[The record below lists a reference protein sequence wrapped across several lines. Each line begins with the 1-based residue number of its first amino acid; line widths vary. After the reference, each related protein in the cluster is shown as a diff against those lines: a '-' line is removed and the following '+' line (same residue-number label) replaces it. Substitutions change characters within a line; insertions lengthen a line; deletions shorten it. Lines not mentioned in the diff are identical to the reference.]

1 MTVRATPV
9 ARRYAEAYFDLAREA
24 NDIPGW
30 RTELAA
36 VSDALSDPEVDQAL
50 HNPRLSL
57 ARRVQIGLRLLDGVS
72 QPARNLARLLIERQR
87 SARIREVL
95 AAYDELADRASGVL
109 RAEVVTA
116 VPVDARLSE
125 QITSTLSRRFGQ
137 SVRPVIR
144 QDPSIIGGLVV
155 RIGDRVIDDSIRTHL
170 QQLQAALA

>member
-24 NDIPGW
+24 NDIAGW
-30 RTELAA
+30 RAELAA
-36 VSDALSDPEVDQAL
+36 VSDALSDPEVGQAL

-57 ARRVQIGLRLLDGVS
+57 AHRVRIGLGLLEGVS
-72 QPARNLARLLIERQR
+72 EPARNLARLLIERQR
-87 SARIREVL
+87 SSRIREVL

-109 RAEVVTA
+109 RAEVLTA

-170 QQLQAALA
+170 EQLQAALA

>member
-9 ARRYAEAYFDLAREA
+9 ARRYAEAYFDLAHEA
-24 NDIPGW
+24 KDIPGW
-30 RTELAA
+30 RAELGA
-36 VSDALSDPEVDQAL
+36 VSEALSDPEVQQAL
-50 HNPRLSL
+50 QNPRLTL
-57 ARRVQIGLRLLDGVS
+57 THRVRLGLGLLDGVS
-72 QPARNLARLLIERQR
+72 EPARNLARLLIERQR
-87 SARIREVL
+87 SSHIQEVL
-95 AAYDELADRASGVL
+95 AAYDELADDASGVL

-116 VPVDARLSE
+116 VSVDAKLTE